1 MAYSEKTKQLIA
13 DAPPSLGT
21 NLAQWA
27 VQRGVSVQQVA
38 TATGATRQTVY
49 NWFTGTTLVTPAY
62 QEKVLIILGLWRRPL
77 FTMSLLS
84 TKISCTSKA
93 LKRGMG

>member
-62 QEKVLIILGLWRRPL
+62 QEKVLIILDILQKY
-77 FTMSLLS
+77 F
-84 TKISCTSKA
+84 KD
-93 LKRGMG
+93 

>member
-62 QEKVLIILGLWRRPL
+62 QEKVLIVLDILKSISKTDDAWK
-77 FTMSLLS
+77 
-84 TKISCTSKA
+84 KICVA
-93 LKRGMG
+93 LKLHF

>member
-62 QEKVLIILGLWRRPL
+62 QEKVLTILDILKSISKTDDAWK
-77 FTMSLLS
+77 
-84 TKISCTSKA
+84 KICA
-93 LKRGMG
+93 VLKLHF

>member
-49 NWFTGTTLVTPAY
+49 NWFIGMHEPSNELTPFIEA
-62 QEKVLIILGLWRRPL
+62 LI
-77 FTMSLLS
+77 
-84 TKISCTSKA
+84 KEYK
-93 LKRGMG
+93 